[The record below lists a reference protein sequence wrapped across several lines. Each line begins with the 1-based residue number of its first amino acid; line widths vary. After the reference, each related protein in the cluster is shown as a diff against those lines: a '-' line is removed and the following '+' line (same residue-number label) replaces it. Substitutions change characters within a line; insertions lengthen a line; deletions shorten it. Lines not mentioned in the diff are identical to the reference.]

1 MILSTYDPNGQA
13 SCPTC
18 KKLQKVYITGG
29 LLIGLDRYMD
39 AQCLTCETRFRVH
52 LDRNSAFGNHSADD
66 RPSVEIL
73 KEGSGGLIVR

>member
-29 LLIGLDRYMD
+29 LLVGHDKCMD
-39 AQCLTCETRFRVH
+39 SLCLTCETRFRIYM
-52 LDRNSAFGNHSADD
+52 DRERGSGI
-66 RPSVEIL
+66 EIL
-73 KEGSGGLIVR
+73 EQGIAVDQ

>member
-13 SCPTC
+13 SCPT
-18 KKLQKVYITGG
+18 
-29 LLIGLDRYMD
+29 
-39 AQCLTCETRFRVH
+39 
-52 LDRNSAFGNHSADD
+52 RNSAFGNHSADD